1 MILWAEEMPHGLK
14 VAGPQSEP
22 HATRS
27 LCQIRESTNINPD
40 NLRHRRKPPDFDSA
54 CKVQESDNRGF
65 PI

>member
-1 MILWAEEMPHGLK
+1 MISWAEAVLPALR
-14 VAGPQSEP
+14 VAGLPSEP

-27 LCQIRESTNINPD
+27 LCQIRESTSTNPE

>member
-1 MILWAEEMPHGLK
+1 MISWAEAVLPALK
-14 VAGPQSEP
+14 VAGPRSEP

-27 LCQIRESTNINPD
+27 LCQIRESTSTNPE

>member
-1 MILWAEEMPHGLK
+1 MILSAEATPHGRR

-27 LCQIRESTNINPD
+27 LCQIRESTSTNPE

>member
-1 MILWAEEMPHGLK
+1 MISWAEAVLIALK
-14 VAGPQSEP
+14 VAGPRSEP

-27 LCQIRESTNINPD
+27 LCQIRESTSTNPE

-54 CKVQESDNRGF
+54 SKVQESDNRGF